1 MQSKQSQ
8 YYITYDD
15 FNDSFLC
22 VIGGET
28 IYKALM
34 PFCDKLYITKVYK
47 DFEAD
52 TNDQSNFFLDNSAA
66 TSQGGAGIKA
76 AQILVDE
83 HVDVLITPRC
93 GENAASVLLEANIA
107 IYKAAGNNL
116 KDNISACEQGKLEML
131 NEIHP
136 GLHNHGGK

>member
-1 MQSKQSQ
+1 MK
-8 YYITYDD
+8 IAIPATA
-15 FNDSFLC
+15 NNIDSEVCPSFGRTEFFL
-22 VIGGET
+22 
-28 IYKALM
+28 IYN
-34 PFCDKLYITKVYK
+34 
-47 DFEAD
+47 
-52 TNDQSNFFLDNSAA
+52 TNEQSNFFLDNSAA

>member
-1 MQSKQSQ
+1 MK
-8 YYITYDD
+8 IAIPATA
-15 FNDSFLC
+15 NNIDSEVCPSFGRTEFFL
-22 VIGGET
+22 
-28 IYKALM
+28 IYN
-34 PFCDKLYITKVYK
+34 
-47 DFEAD
+47 
-52 TNDQSNFFLDNSAA
+52 TNDQANFFLDNSAA

>member
-1 MQSKQSQ
+1 MK
-8 YYITYDD
+8 IAIPAIA
-15 FNDSFLC
+15 NNIDSEVCPSFGRTEFFL
-22 VIGGET
+22 
-28 IYKALM
+28 IYN
-34 PFCDKLYITKVYK
+34 
-47 DFEAD
+47 

>member
-1 MQSKQSQ
+1 MK
-8 YYITYDD
+8 IAIPATA
-15 FNDSFLC
+15 NNIDSEVCPSF
-22 VIGGET
+22 GRTEFFF
-28 IYKALM
+28 IYN
-34 PFCDKLYITKVYK
+34 
-47 DFEAD
+47 
-52 TNDQSNFFLDNSAA
+52 TNDQSKFFLDNSAA

>member
-1 MQSKQSQ
+1 MK
-8 YYITYDD
+8 IAIPVTA
-15 FNDSFLC
+15 NNIDSEVCTSFGRTEFFL
-22 VIGGET
+22 
-28 IYKALM
+28 IYN
-34 PFCDKLYITKVYK
+34 
-47 DFEAD
+47 
-52 TNDQSNFFLDNSAA
+52 TNDQSNYFLDNSAA
-66 TSQGGAGIKA
+66 ASQGGAGIKA

>member
-1 MQSKQSQ
+1 MK
-8 YYITYDD
+8 IAIPATA
-15 FNDSFLC
+15 NNIDSEVCTSFGRTEFFL
-22 VIGGET
+22 
-28 IYKALM
+28 IYN
-34 PFCDKLYITKVYK
+34 
-47 DFEAD
+47 
-52 TNDQSNFFLDNSAA
+52 TNDQSNYFLDNSAA
-66 TSQGGAGIKA
+66 ASQGGAGIKA
-76 AQILVDE
+76 AQVLVDE

>member
-1 MQSKQSQ
+1 MK
-8 YYITYDD
+8 IAIPVTA
-15 FNDSFLC
+15 NNIDSEVCPSFGRTEFFL
-22 VIGGET
+22 
-28 IYKALM
+28 IYN
-34 PFCDKLYITKVYK
+34 
-47 DFEAD
+47 

-83 HVDVLITPRC
+83 HVDVLITLRC

>member
-1 MQSKQSQ
+1 MK
-8 YYITYDD
+8 IAIPATA
-15 FNDSFLC
+15 NNIDSEVCTSFGRTEFFL
-22 VIGGET
+22 
-28 IYKALM
+28 IYN
-34 PFCDKLYITKVYK
+34 
-47 DFEAD
+47 

>member
-1 MQSKQSQ
+1 MK
-8 YYITYDD
+8 IAIPATA
-15 FNDSFLC
+15 NNIDSEVCPSFGRTEFFL
-22 VIGGET
+22 
-28 IYKALM
+28 IYN
-34 PFCDKLYITKVYK
+34 
-47 DFEAD
+47 
-52 TNDQSNFFLDNSAA
+52 TNDKSNYFLDNSAA
-66 TSQGGAGIKA
+66 ASQGGAGIKA

>member
-1 MQSKQSQ
+1 MK
-8 YYITYDD
+8 IAIPATA
-15 FNDSFLC
+15 NNIDSEVCPSFGRTEFFL
-22 VIGGET
+22 
-28 IYKALM
+28 IYN
-34 PFCDKLYITKVYK
+34 
-47 DFEAD
+47 

-66 TSQGGAGIKA
+66 TIQGGAGIKA

>member
-1 MQSKQSQ
+1 MK
-8 YYITYDD
+8 IAIPATA
-15 FNDSFLC
+15 NNIDSEVCPSFGRTEFFL
-22 VIGGET
+22 
-28 IYKALM
+28 IYN
-34 PFCDKLYITKVYK
+34 
-47 DFEAD
+47 
-52 TNDQSNFFLDNSAA
+52 TNDQSNYFLDNSAA
-66 TSQGGAGIKA
+66 ASQGGAGIKA

>member
-1 MQSKQSQ
+1 MKIAIPATANNIDSEVCQSFGR
-8 YYITYDD
+8 TE
-15 FNDSFLC
+15 FFL
-22 VIGGET
+22 
-28 IYKALM
+28 IYN
-34 PFCDKLYITKVYK
+34 
-47 DFEAD
+47 
-52 TNDQSNFFLDNSAA
+52 TNDQSNFFLDNSAS

>member
-1 MQSKQSQ
+1 MK
-8 YYITYDD
+8 IAIPATA
-15 FNDSFLC
+15 NNIDSEVCPSFGRTEFFL
-22 VIGGET
+22 
-28 IYKALM
+28 IYN
-34 PFCDKLYITKVYK
+34 
-47 DFEAD
+47 

>member
-1 MQSKQSQ
+1 MK
-8 YYITYDD
+8 IAIPVTA
-15 FNDSFLC
+15 NNIDSEVCPSFGRTEFFL
-22 VIGGET
+22 
-28 IYKALM
+28 IYN
-34 PFCDKLYITKVYK
+34 
-47 DFEAD
+47 
-52 TNDQSNFFLDNSAA
+52 TNDQSKFFLDNSAA

>member
-1 MQSKQSQ
+1 MK
-8 YYITYDD
+8 IAIPATA
-15 FNDSFLC
+15 NNIDSEVCPSFGRTEFFL
-22 VIGGET
+22 
-28 IYKALM
+28 IYN
-34 PFCDKLYITKVYK
+34 
-47 DFEAD
+47 

-66 TSQGGAGIKA
+66 TSQGGAGIRA

>member
-1 MQSKQSQ
+1 MK
-8 YYITYDD
+8 IAIPATA
-15 FNDSFLC
+15 NNIDSEVCPSFGRTEFFL
-22 VIGGET
+22 
-28 IYKALM
+28 IYN
-34 PFCDKLYITKVYK
+34 
-47 DFEAD
+47 
-52 TNDQSNFFLDNSAA
+52 TNDQSNYFLDNSAA
-66 TSQGGAGIKA
+66 ASQGGAGIKA
-76 AQILVDE
+76 AQVLVDE

>member
-1 MQSKQSQ
+1 MK
-8 YYITYDD
+8 IAIPATA
-15 FNDSFLC
+15 NNIDSEVCPSFGRTEFFL
-22 VIGGET
+22 
-28 IYKALM
+28 IYN
-34 PFCDKLYITKVYK
+34 
-47 DFEAD
+47 

-66 TSQGGAGIKA
+66 TIQGGAGIKA

-83 HVDVLITPRC
+83 HVDVLITLRC

>member
-1 MQSKQSQ
+1 MK
-8 YYITYDD
+8 IAIPATA
-15 FNDSFLC
+15 NNIDSEVCPSFGRTEFFL
-22 VIGGET
+22 
-28 IYKALM
+28 IYN
-34 PFCDKLYITKVYK
+34 
-47 DFEAD
+47 
-52 TNDQSNFFLDNSAA
+52 TNDQSKFFLDNSAA

>member
-1 MQSKQSQ
+1 MK
-8 YYITYDD
+8 IAIPVTA
-15 FNDSFLC
+15 NNIDSEVCPSFGRTEFFL
-22 VIGGET
+22 
-28 IYKALM
+28 IYN
-34 PFCDKLYITKVYK
+34 
-47 DFEAD
+47 
-52 TNDQSNFFLDNSAA
+52 TNDQSNYFLDNSAA
-66 TSQGGAGIKA
+66 ASQGGAGIKA

-83 HVDVLITPRC
+83 HVDVLITLRC

>member
-1 MQSKQSQ
+1 MK
-8 YYITYDD
+8 IAIPATT
-15 FNDSFLC
+15 NNIDSEVCPSFGRTEFFL
-22 VIGGET
+22 
-28 IYKALM
+28 IYN
-34 PFCDKLYITKVYK
+34 
-47 DFEAD
+47 

>member
-1 MQSKQSQ
+1 MK
-8 YYITYDD
+8 IAIPATA
-15 FNDSFLC
+15 NNIDSEVCPSFGRTEFFL
-22 VIGGET
+22 
-28 IYKALM
+28 IYN
-34 PFCDKLYITKVYK
+34 
-47 DFEAD
+47 

-76 AQILVDE
+76 VQILVDE

>member
-1 MQSKQSQ
+1 MK
-8 YYITYDD
+8 IAIPVTA
-15 FNDSFLC
+15 NNIDSEVCPSFGRTEFFL
-22 VIGGET
+22 
-28 IYKALM
+28 IYN
-34 PFCDKLYITKVYK
+34 
-47 DFEAD
+47 

>member
-1 MQSKQSQ
+1 MK
-8 YYITYDD
+8 IAIPATA
-15 FNDSFLC
+15 NNIDSEVCPSFGRTEFFL
-22 VIGGET
+22 
-28 IYKALM
+28 IYN
-34 PFCDKLYITKVYK
+34 
-47 DFEAD
+47 

-83 HVDVLITPRC
+83 HVDVLITLRC